1 MSTIL
6 HTNPINPQKR
16 HIRRVVEALTE
27 GKLVSYPTDTTYGIG
42 CDLLNKRAIE
52 KIYALKK
59 RDRRKPVSILCSDLK
74 ELSQYAVL
82 SNSAYRILRRLLPG
96 PYTFILPAT
105 PLVPKVMLTP
115 QKMVGARI
123 PDSRIVRD
131 MVEGLGR
138 PLISTSATMEDGT
151 VLNDPEDIEKRFRG
165 KIDIVIAEE
174 CPGQPSSIV
183 DLTGDEPVLIRQGL
197 GDLSWLED

>member
-6 HTNPINPQKR
+6 HTNPTNPQKR
-16 HIRRVVEALTE
+16 HIQRVVEALTA

-74 ELSQYAVL
+74 ELSQYGVI
-82 SNSAYRILRRLLPG
+82 SNSAYRFLRRLLPG

-123 PDSRIVRD
+123 PDCPIVRD
-131 MVEGLGR
+131 VVEALGR
-138 PLISTSATMEDGT
+138 PLINTSATVEDGT
-151 VLNDPEDIEKRFRG
+151 VLNDPEEIEKRFRG
-165 KIDIVIAEE
+165 KIDIVIAEA
-174 CPGQPSSIV
+174 CPGEPSSII
-183 DLTGDEPVLIRQGL
+183 DLTGDEPVLIRRGL
-197 GDLSWLED
+197 GDLSWLE

>member
-16 HIRRVVEALTE
+16 HIQRVVEALTE

-74 ELSQYAVL
+74 ELSQYGVI
-82 SNSAYRILRRLLPG
+82 SNSAYRFLRRLLPG

-115 QKMVGARI
+115 QRMVGARI
-123 PDSRIVRD
+123 PDCPIVRD
-131 MVEGLGR
+131 VVEGLGR
-138 PLISTSATMEDGT
+138 PLISTSATVEDGT
-151 VLNDPEDIEKRFRG
+151 ILNDPEEIERRFRG
-165 KIDIVIAEE
+165 KIDIVIAEA
-174 CPGQPSSIV
+174 CPGEPSSII
-183 DLTGDEPVLIRQGL
+183 DLTGDEPVLIRRGL
-197 GDLSWLED
+197 GDLSWLE

>member
-6 HTNPINPQKR
+6 HTNPINPQRR
-16 HIRRVVEALTE
+16 HIQRVVEALTE

-42 CDLLNKRAIE
+42 CDLLNKKAIE
-52 KIYALKK
+52 RIYALKK

-74 ELSQYAVL
+74 DLSRYAVL
-82 SNSAYRILRRLLPG
+82 SNSAYRILRRQLPG

-115 QKMVGARI
+115 QKMVGVRI
-123 PDSRIVRD
+123 PESEIVRE

-138 PLISTSATMEDGT
+138 PVISTSATLVDGT
-151 VLNDPEDIEKRFRG
+151 ILNDPEEIERRFRG
-165 KIDIVIAEE
+165 MIDIVIAEQ
-174 CPGQPSSIV
+174 CPGEASSII
-183 DLTGDEPVLIRQGL
+183 DLTGDEPIIIRRGR
-197 GDLSWLED
+197 GDLSWLY

>member
-16 HIRRVVEALTE
+16 HIQRVVEALTE

-74 ELSQYAVL
+74 ELSQYGVI
-82 SNSAYRILRRLLPG
+82 SNSAYRFLRRLLPG

-115 QKMVGARI
+115 QRMVGARI
-123 PDSRIVRD
+123 PDCPIVRD
-131 MVEGLGR
+131 VVEGLGR
-138 PLISTSATMEDGT
+138 PLISTSATVEDGT
-151 VLNDPEDIEKRFRG
+151 VLNDPEEIEKRFRG
-165 KIDIVIAEE
+165 KIDIVIAEA
-174 CPGQPSSIV
+174 CPGEPSSII
-183 DLTGDEPVLIRQGL
+183 DLTGDEPVLIRRGL
-197 GDLSWLED
+197 GDLSWLE

>member
-6 HTNPINPQKR
+6 HTNPVNPQRR
-16 HIRRVVEALTE
+16 HIQRVVEALEE

-42 CDLLNKRAIE
+42 CDLLNRRAIE

-74 ELSQYAVL
+74 ELSRYGVV

-123 PDSRIVRD
+123 PDCRIVRD

-138 PLISTSATMEDGT
+138 PVISTSATVEDGT
-151 VLNDPEDIEKRFRG
+151 ILNDPEDIERRFRG
-165 KIDIVIAEE
+165 TIDIVIAEA
-174 CPGQPSSIV
+174 CPGEPSSII
-183 DLTGDEPVLIRQGL
+183 DLTGDEPVLIRRGL
-197 GDLSWLED
+197 GDLTWLE

>member
-6 HTNPINPQKR
+6 HTNPINPQRR
-16 HIRRVVEALTE
+16 HIQRVVEALTE

-42 CDLLNKRAIE
+42 CDLLNKKAIE
-52 KIYALKK
+52 RIYALKK

-74 ELSQYAVL
+74 NLSRYAVL
-82 SNSAYRILRRLLPG
+82 SNSAYRILRRQLPG

-115 QKMVGARI
+115 QKMVGVRI
-123 PDSRIVRD
+123 PESEIVRE

-138 PLISTSATMEDGT
+138 PLISTSATLEDGT
-151 VLNDPEDIEKRFRG
+151 ILNDPEEIERRFRG
-165 KIDIVIAEE
+165 TIDIVIAEQ
-174 CPGQPSSIV
+174 CPGEASSII
-183 DLTGDEPVLIRQGL
+183 DLTGDEPIIIRRGR
-197 GDLSWLED
+197 GDLSWLY

>member
-6 HTNPINPQKR
+6 HTNPINPQRR
-16 HIRRVVEALTE
+16 HIQRVVEALTE

-42 CDLLNKRAIE
+42 CDLLNKKAIE
-52 KIYALKK
+52 RIYALKK

-74 ELSQYAVL
+74 DLSRYAVL
-82 SNSAYRILRRLLPG
+82 SNSAYRILRRQLPG

-115 QKMVGARI
+115 QKMVGVRI
-123 PDSRIVRD
+123 PESEIVRA

-138 PLISTSATMEDGT
+138 PLISTSATLEDGSI
-151 VLNDPEDIEKRFRG
+151 LNDPEEIERRFRG
-165 KIDIVIAEE
+165 KIDIVIAEA
-174 CPGQPSSIV
+174 CPGEPSSII
-183 DLTGDEPVLIRQGL
+183 DLTGDEPVLIRRGL
-197 GDLSWLED
+197 GDLSWLE

>member
-1 MSTIL
+1 MSTIF

-16 HIRRVVEALTE
+16 HIQRVVEALTE

-74 ELSQYAVL
+74 ELSQYGVI

-96 PYTFILPAT
+96 PYTFVLPAT

-138 PLISTSATMEDGT
+138 PVISTSATLEDGT
-151 VLNDPEDIEKRFRG
+151 ILNDPEAIEKRFRG
-165 KIDIVIAEE
+165 TIEIVIAEE
-174 CPGQPSSIV
+174 CPGAPSSIV
-183 DLTGDEPVLIRQGL
+183 DLTGEEPVLIRKGL
-197 GDLSWLED
+197 GDVSWLEE

>member
-6 HTNPINPQKR
+6 HTNPLNPQRR
-16 HIRRVVEALTE
+16 HIQRVVEALTE

-74 ELSQYAVL
+74 ELSQYGVI

-96 PYTFILPAT
+96 PYTFIIPAT

-115 QKMVGARI
+115 QKTVGARI
-123 PDSRIVRD
+123 PDCRIVRD
-131 MVEGLGR
+131 VVEGLGR
-138 PLISTSATMEDGT
+138 PLISTSATLEDGT
-151 VLNDPEDIEKRFRG
+151 ILQDPEEIEKRFRG
-165 KIDIVIAEE
+165 RIEIVISGE
-174 CPGQPSSIV
+174 CPGEPSSII
-183 DLTGDEPVLIRQGL
+183 DLTGDEPVLIRRGR
-197 GDLSWLED
+197 GDLSWFD

>member
-16 HIRRVVEALTE
+16 HIQRVVEALTE

-74 ELSQYAVL
+74 ELSQYGVI

-115 QKMVGARI
+115 QKTVGARI
-123 PDSRIVRD
+123 PDCRIVRD
-131 MVEGLGR
+131 VVEGLGR
-138 PLISTSATMEDGT
+138 PLISTSATLEDGT
-151 VLNDPEDIEKRFRG
+151 ILNDPEEIEKRFRG
-165 KIDIVIAEE
+165 TIDIVIAEE
-174 CPGQPSSIV
+174 CPGEPSSII
-183 DLTGDEPVLIRQGL
+183 DLTGDEPVLIRRGL
-197 GDLSWLED
+197 GDLSWLE

>member
-6 HTNPINPQKR
+6 HTNPINPQRR
-16 HIRRVVEALTE
+16 HIQRVVEALTE

-42 CDLLNKRAIE
+42 CDLLNKKAIE
-52 KIYALKK
+52 RIYALKK

-74 ELSQYAVL
+74 DLSRYAVL
-82 SNSAYRILRRLLPG
+82 SNSAYRILRRQLPG

-115 QKMVGARI
+115 QKMVGVRI
-123 PDSRIVRD
+123 PESEIVRA

-138 PLISTSATMEDGT
+138 PLISTSATLEDGSI
-151 VLNDPEDIEKRFRG
+151 LNDPEEIERRFRG
-165 KIDIVIAEE
+165 KIDIVIAEQ
-174 CPGQPSSIV
+174 CPGEASSII
-183 DLTGDEPVLIRQGL
+183 DLTGDEPIIIRRGR
-197 GDLSWLED
+197 GDLSWLY

>member
-6 HTNPINPQKR
+6 HTNANNPQRR
-16 HIRRVVEALTE
+16 HIQRVVEALKE

-42 CDLLNKRAIE
+42 CDLLNRKAIE
-52 KIYALKK
+52 RIYALKK

-74 ELSQYAVL
+74 DLSQYAVL
-82 SNSAYRILRRLLPG
+82 SNAAYRILRRQLPG

-115 QKMVGARI
+115 QKMVGVRI
-123 PDSRIVRD
+123 PESEIVRQ

-138 PLISTSATMEDGT
+138 PLISTSATLEDGT
-151 VLNDPEDIEKRFRG
+151 VLNDPEEIERRFRG
-165 KIDIVIAEE
+165 KIDIVIAEQ
-174 CPGQPSSIV
+174 CPGEASSII
-183 DLTGDEPVLIRQGL
+183 DLTGDEPIIIRRGR
-197 GDLSWLED
+197 GDLSWLY

>member
-6 HTNPINPQKR
+6 HTNPNNPQRR
-16 HIRRVVEALTE
+16 HIQRVVEALTE

-42 CDLLNKRAIE
+42 CDLLNKKAIE
-52 KIYALKK
+52 RIYALKK

-74 ELSQYAVL
+74 DLSRYAVL
-82 SNSAYRILRRLLPG
+82 SNAAYRILRRQLPG

-115 QKMVGARI
+115 QKMVGVRI
-123 PDSRIVRD
+123 PESEIVRQ

-138 PLISTSATMEDGT
+138 PLISTSATLEDGT
-151 VLNDPEDIEKRFRG
+151 ILNDPEEIERRFRG
-165 KIDIVIAEE
+165 KIDIVIAEQ
-174 CPGQPSSIV
+174 CPGEASSII
-183 DLTGDEPVLIRQGL
+183 DLTGDEPIIIRRGR
-197 GDLSWLED
+197 GDLSWLY

>member
-6 HTNPINPQKR
+6 HTNPMNPQKR
-16 HIRRVVEALTE
+16 HIQRVVEALTG

-52 KIYALKK
+52 KIYALKR

-74 ELSQYAVL
+74 ELSQYAVI
-82 SNSAYRILRRLLPG
+82 SNSAHRILRRLLPG

-123 PDSRIVRD
+123 PDCPIVLD
-131 MVEGLGR
+131 VVEGLGR
-138 PLISTSATMEDGT
+138 PLISTSATLEDGT
-151 VLNDPEDIEKRFRG
+151 VLNDPEEIEKRFRG
-165 KIDIVIAEE
+165 KIDVVIAEA
-174 CPGQPSSIV
+174 CPGEPSSII
-183 DLTGDEPVLIRQGL
+183 DLTGDEPVLIRRGL
-197 GDLSWLED
+197 GDLGWLE

>member
-1 MSTIL
+1 MGTIL
-6 HTNPINPQKR
+6 HTNSINPQKR
-16 HIRRVVEALTE
+16 HIQRVVEALTE
-27 GKLVSYPTDTTYGIG
+27 GKLVCYPTDTTYGIG

-52 KIYALKK
+52 KIYTLKK

-74 ELSQYAVL
+74 ELSQYGVI

-123 PDSRIVRD
+123 PDCLIVRD
-131 MVEGLGR
+131 VVEALGR
-138 PLISTSATMEDGT
+138 PLISTSATVEDGT
-151 VLNDPEDIEKRFRG
+151 VLNEPEEIEKRFRG
-165 KIDIVIAEE
+165 KIEIVIAEA
-174 CPGQPSSIV
+174 CPGEPSSII
-183 DLTGDEPVLIRQGL
+183 DLTGDEPVLIRRGL
-197 GDLSWLED
+197 GDLSWLE

>member
-6 HTNPINPQKR
+6 HTNPMNPQKR
-16 HIRRVVEALTE
+16 HIQRVVEALTE

-74 ELSQYAVL
+74 ELSQYGVI

-123 PDSRIVRD
+123 PDCPIVRD
-131 MVEGLGR
+131 VVEGLGR
-138 PLISTSATMEDGT
+138 PLISTSATVEDGT
-151 VLNDPEDIEKRFRG
+151 VLNDPEEIEKRFRG
-165 KIDIVIAEE
+165 KIDIVIAEA
-174 CPGQPSSIV
+174 CPGEPSSII
-183 DLTGDEPVLIRQGL
+183 DLTGDEPVLIRRGL
-197 GDLSWLED
+197 GDLSWLE

>member
-6 HTNPINPQKR
+6 HTNPINPQRR
-16 HIRRVVEALTE
+16 HIQRVVEALTE

-42 CDLLNKRAIE
+42 CDLLNKKAIE
-52 KIYALKK
+52 RIYALKK

-74 ELSQYAVL
+74 DLSRYAVL
-82 SNSAYRILRRLLPG
+82 SNSAYRILRRQLPG

-115 QKMVGARI
+115 QKMVGVRI
-123 PDSRIVRD
+123 PESEIVRA

-138 PLISTSATMEDGT
+138 PLISTSATLEDGSI
-151 VLNDPEDIEKRFRG
+151 LNDPEEIEKRFRG
-165 KIDIVIAEE
+165 KIDIVIAEQ
-174 CPGQPSSIV
+174 CPGEASSII
-183 DLTGDEPVLIRQGL
+183 DLTGDEPIIIRRGR
-197 GDLSWLED
+197 GDLSWLY

>member
-16 HIRRVVEALTE
+16 HIQRVVEALTG

-74 ELSQYAVL
+74 ELSQYGVI

-115 QKMVGARI
+115 QKTVGARI
-123 PDSRIVRD
+123 PDCRIVRD
-131 MVEGLGR
+131 VVEGLGR
-138 PLISTSATMEDGT
+138 PLISTSATVEDGT
-151 VLNDPEDIEKRFRG
+151 VLNDPEEIEKRFRG
-165 KIDIVIAEE
+165 KIDIVIAEA
-174 CPGQPSSIV
+174 CPGEPSSII
-183 DLTGDEPVLIRQGL
+183 DLTGDEPVLIRTGL
-197 GDLSWLED
+197 GDLSWLE

>member
-6 HTNPINPQKR
+6 HTNPINPQTR
-16 HIRRVVEALTE
+16 HIQRVVEALTE
-27 GKLVSYPTDTTYGIG
+27 GKLVGYPTDTTYGIG

-74 ELSQYAVL
+74 ELSQYGVI

-96 PYTFILPAT
+96 PFTFILPAT

-123 PDSRIVRD
+123 PDCQIVRD

-138 PLISTSATMEDGT
+138 PLISTSATGEDGT
-151 VLNDPEDIEKRFRG
+151 ILNDPEEIERLFRG
-165 KIDIVIAEE
+165 KIEIVIAGA
-174 CPGQPSSIV
+174 CPGAPSSII
-183 DLTGDEPVLIRQGL
+183 DLTGDDPVLIRRGL
-197 GDLSWLED
+197 GDLSWLE